1 MSVETQTSPTT
12 ASITSPTTATSPITT
27 ATTTTTTTTEN
38 TNKPEIKKIKVSA
51 EKTKN
56 LYYFSDLTARYLDTE
71 EFVNISGLGEAIAK
85 VVTTIDYLKSK
96 DVIKVE
102 KIHTDSIPSV
112 ELMVRVS
119 KGPKHQ
125 EYLKSMD
132 ERKSRSQLNE
142 EAANASTNSD
152 E

>member
-12 ASITSPTTATSPITT
+12 APVTSPTTVTSPT
-27 ATTTTTTTTEN
+27 ATAATATTTTEN
-38 TNKPEIKKIKVSA
+38 TTKPEIKKIKVSA

-102 KIHTDSIPSV
+102 KIHTDSLPSV
-112 ELMVRVS
+112 ELMVKVS
-119 KGPKHQ
+119 KGPKYQ

>member
-1 MSVETQTSPTT
+1 MPAETQISPTT
-12 ASITSPTTATSPITT
+12 ASITSPTNATSPTTTT
-27 ATTTTTTTTEN
+27 ATDN
-38 TNKPEIKKIKVSA
+38 INKPEIKKIKVSA

-71 EFVNISGLGEAIAK
+71 EFVNISGLGEAIGK

-96 DVIKVE
+96 DVIKIE
-102 KIHTDSIPSV
+102 KIHTDSVPSV
-112 ELMVRVS
+112 ELMVKVS

-152 E
+152 

>member
-1 MSVETQTSPTT
+1 MSVETQTSPST
-12 ASITSPTTATSPITT
+12 APITSPTTSATSPI
-27 ATTTTTTTTEN
+27 TTTEN

-102 KIHTDSIPSV
+102 KIHTDSVPSV

-142 EAANASTNSD
+142 EAANASNNSD

>member
-1 MSVETQTSPTT
+1 MPVETQTSPTT
-12 ASITSPTTATSPITT
+12 ASITSPTNATSP
-27 ATTTTTTTTEN
+27 TTTTTTATDN
-38 TNKPEIKKIKVSA
+38 INKPEIKKIKVSA

-71 EFVNISGLGEAIAK
+71 EFVNISGLGEAIGK

-96 DVIKVE
+96 DVIKIE
-102 KIHTDSIPSV
+102 KIHTDSVPSV
-112 ELMVRVS
+112 ELMVKVS

-152 E
+152 

>member
-12 ASITSPTTATSPITT
+12 ASITSPTTATSPI
-27 ATTTTTTTTEN
+27 TTTTTTTTEN